1 MHFKRRRMAVNVP
14 LDAKEYLIVPNGFV
28 PKNGEID
35 KNVIKKYSK
44 DKLFYDV
51 FFIEKK
57 KAAKVRWK
65 QLVNKF
71 INTNGK
77 ND

>member
-1 MHFKRRRMAVNVP
+1 MAVNVP
-14 LDAKEYLIVPNGFV
+14 SDAKEYLIVPNGFE
-28 PKNGEID
+28 PKTEEID
-35 KNVIKKYSK
+35 KSVIKKNSK

-71 INTNGK
+71 INTIGK